1 MHHPVSR
8 LSKGQAINMVGI
20 SRDRL
25 WEIVLFLE
33 VVFYIPTYKKV
44 GRLSGGVKKE
54 LVRQ

>member
-1 MHHPVSR
+1 
-8 LSKGQAINMVGI
+8 MVGI